1 MGLELGV
8 VVPVIPALG
17 SQGGQAAEA
26 LRPAWGLHSEIQVSW
41 SSAVKLF
48 LKIKGVG
55 VGRSGLARHD
65 ALNVQALS

>member
-48 LKIKGVG
+48 FKNKRGGGGEIWV
-55 VGRSGLARHD
+55 S
-65 ALNVQALS
+65 